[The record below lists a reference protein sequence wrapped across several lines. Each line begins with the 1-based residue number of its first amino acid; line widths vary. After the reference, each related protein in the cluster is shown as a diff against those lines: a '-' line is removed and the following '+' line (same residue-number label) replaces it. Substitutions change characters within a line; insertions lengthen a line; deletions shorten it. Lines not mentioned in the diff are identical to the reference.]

1 MSCASK
7 RSMPR
12 DETED
17 LAILRLTI
25 KRLQSLENERS
36 GHGKAGRK
44 LDISQLE
51 NQILANIKTVE
62 KHFKH
67 YLETNGYN
75 EAIYRPPSISQS
87 VTSLNEEQTINAS
100 LFEVIKKFE
109 FDNKRLEDDCQDY
122 RLRIKSLQESDER
135 NEKTIERLRKEQQT
149 SETCQ
154 YRLHG
159 EIDSLKQKIDYL
171 ENAQVLKTEE
181 ILRLTEE
188 NRIREERLNKR
199 ILELEREVHIHKL
212 ALINSNTKH
221 NLTEADRLRLKALE
235 HKWNKMTN
243 ICPEE
248 NKYAEIMWCMS
259 KLFIHQWEE
268 ARNTLRL
275 SGSDDGQIVHV
286 LGRILKCSGPSRLVE
301 LTFGV
306 IEEHS
311 AQVLS
316 SLYEV
321 VDKSLSTELNE
332 VTDSTALNKFKER
345 SVLAFWRLLVKY
357 RDFRLDWN
365 HPGPENKLDVG
376 VVSCDTVTL
385 SDRHR
390 CLKDLEAGFRKLKQ
404 REKKNKYS
412 ADDDD
417 CREAAKKLI
426 TDLRE
431 LTDSGSDE
439 VLPFGITE
447 RGIVNRLE
455 KELRSSDQAY
465 QKKVTELDTE
475 KANHNKSKDRLEK
488 EIQQR
493 EDEIKLIKSE
503 LEENEN
509 AKRILEKDNK
519 SLIIET
525 ERINTELGKSEN
537 ERRNLEAEIKSLK
550 SELQDVKDAKDE
562 LENKNKRFKTESEQL
577 RTKLE
582 DAEQNQGLSAAAAH
596 RLRDQNP
603 GITDLSDPNRPLK
616 LAEKVSELY
625 DNEWTNAMENLENLD
640 IQEDKGIKIL
650 LKIIKNVFDT
660 CVDFGDTHLESFP
673 DLLALPPVIYQLQKK
688 RVYFEAHRKTKL
700 KIKQKVYDSC
710 KEYIEKCV
718 ELCWMMRIQDPPIYM
733 EADYQTNSAFDSN
746 KMRSYTKAGKFVHF
760 VVWPT
765 FFLHKDGPLLAKG
778 VVQGSKSE
786 VAEEESSSSS
796 ADDTD
801 DDKYKIA
808 PTVSSDDIKNRTNDV
823 SDVKQSDSGNGRL
836 PNDKN
841 ITTTDTESPEKD
853 KEKDDKSPAG
863 NQADQGNGD
872 QTTDKSNTTIET
884 NSSETDNNEEDV
896 SQITESDPEKK
907 NLPNDNSNTSYGSNS
922 EENGDN

>member
-1 MSCASK
+1 MSGC
-7 RSMPR
+7 
-12 DETED
+12 
-17 LAILRLTI
+17 
-25 KRLQSLENERS
+25 
-36 GHGKAGRK
+36 G
-44 LDISQLE
+44 
-51 NQILANIKTVE
+51 
-62 KHFKH
+62 
-67 YLETNGYN
+67 
-75 EAIYRPPSISQS
+75 
-87 VTSLNEEQTINAS
+87 
-100 LFEVIKKFE
+100 
-109 FDNKRLEDDCQDY
+109 
-122 RLRIKSLQESDER
+122 
-135 NEKTIERLRKEQQT
+135 
-149 SETCQ
+149 
-154 YRLHG
+154 G
-159 EIDSLKQKIDYL
+159 E
-171 ENAQVLKTEE
+171 
-181 ILRLTEE
+181 
-188 NRIREERLNKR
+188 RIR
-199 ILELEREVHIHKL
+199 
-212 ALINSNTKH
+212 
-221 NLTEADRLRLKALE
+221 
-235 HKWNKMTN
+235 
-243 ICPEE
+243 
-248 NKYAEIMWCMS
+248 
-259 KLFIHQWEE
+259 
-268 ARNTLRL
+268 
-275 SGSDDGQIVHV
+275 
-286 LGRILKCSGPSRLVE
+286 
-301 LTFGV
+301 
-306 IEEHS
+306 
-311 AQVLS
+311 
-316 SLYEV
+316 
-321 VDKSLSTELNE
+321 
-332 VTDSTALNKFKER
+332 
-345 SVLAFWRLLVKY
+345 
-357 RDFRLDWN
+357 
-365 HPGPENKLDVG
+365 
-376 VVSCDTVTL
+376 

-562 LENKNKRFKTESEQL
+562 LENKNKRLNETTQRQREKDIGEIKSLNSALGQLEEERAKLETDRNRFKTESEQL
-577 RTKLE
+577 RAKLE
-582 DAEQNQGLSAAAAH
+582 DAEQNQGELIIALSSKEQEANHLLTQIRMLQHEYNQAKSNIQTQRNTIDKLQKNLTEEKKAKEHALNRLSAAAAH

-688 RVYFEAHRKTKL
+688 RVLSVKDMSSEMLKPMKDFRKSNAEHAISRLQKYFEAHRKTKL

-922 EENGDN
+922 EENGDNEAGDDVAGRGNDMLRNTPIGTKNSENDDKEGDNDDEATGRSEKGAGTVHR